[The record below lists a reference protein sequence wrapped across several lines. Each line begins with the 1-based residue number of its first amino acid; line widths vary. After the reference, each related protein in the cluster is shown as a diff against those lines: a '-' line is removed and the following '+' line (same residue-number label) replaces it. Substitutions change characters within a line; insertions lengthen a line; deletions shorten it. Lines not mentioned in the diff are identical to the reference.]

1 MALWTI
7 IGFAAAAASTAS
19 FAPQAWKIIRTRDT
33 TAISSGMYILTVAA
47 FALWTA
53 YGLGLRQ
60 WPLVASNSICLA
72 LAAFI
77 LLMKFLPRR
86 KKEKIAKGLGQ

>member
-1 MALWTI
+1 
-7 IGFAAAAASTAS
+7 
-19 FAPQAWKIIRTRDT
+19 
-33 TAISSGMYILTVAA
+33 MYVLTVTA

-53 YGLGLRQ
+53 HGLGLRQ

-77 LLMKFLPRR
+77 LLMKLLPRR